1 MRVTRQ
7 EAGGTRRTFVL
18 RVEDIAEGR
27 VADFELEPGDVIFV
41 PQTIA

>member
-1 MRVTRQ
+1 
-7 EAGGTRRTFVL
+7 VL

-27 VADFELEPGDVIFV
+27 APDFELEPGDVIFI